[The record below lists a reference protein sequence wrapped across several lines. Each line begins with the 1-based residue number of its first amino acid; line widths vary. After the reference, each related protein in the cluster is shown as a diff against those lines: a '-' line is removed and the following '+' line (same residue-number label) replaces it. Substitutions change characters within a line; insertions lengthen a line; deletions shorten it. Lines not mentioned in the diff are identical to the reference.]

1 MVEKVQIQ
9 AAETGPEAPPEAT
22 EVTEAQPDRPEWL
35 PEKFNGPEDL
45 ANAYRELEAQNT
57 RQHQE
62 PVEPTEETVESVQE
76 DSPVVENAG
85 TLDFQQMSEE
95 YRQTNSLSEERYEQ
109 LANAGIPREVVD
121 QYITGQQAVGNQMK
135 SDAESIAGGTENYND
150 MVSWATTNLSEG
162 EIDQYNAAMA
172 SGNRDA
178 ILMAV
183 RGLHSRYQSDYG
195 VEPSLLHGASQHDVG
210 DTYDSWAQVSRDMAS
225 SEYKADPAYR
235 AAVEERLSRSGPLSN

>member
-1 MVEKVQIQ
+1 
-9 AAETGPEAPPEAT
+9 
-22 EVTEAQPDRPEWL
+22 
-35 PEKFNGPEDL
+35 
-45 ANAYRELEAQNT
+45 
-57 RQHQE
+57 
-62 PVEPTEETVESVQE
+62 
-76 DSPVVENAG
+76 
-85 TLDFQQMSEE
+85 MSEE

-195 VEPSLLHGASQHDVG
+195 VEPSPLHGASQHDVG

>member
-9 AAETGPEAPPEAT
+9 AAETGPEAPTE

-57 RQHQE
+57 RVHQE
-62 PVEPTEETVESVQE
+62 VQQPTEEAVEQVE
-76 DSPVVENAG
+76 ADAPVVEGQSN
-85 TLDFQQMSEE
+85 LDIQQMSEE
-95 YRQTNSLSEERYEQ
+95 YRQNNGLSEERYEQ
-109 LANAGIPREVVD
+109 LANAGIPRDVVD
-121 QYITGQQAVGNQMK
+121 QYISGQQAVGNQLK
-135 SDAESIAGGTENYND
+135 AEAESIAGGTDNYNE
-150 MVSWATTNLSEG
+150 MVSWATSNLSEG

-183 RGLHSRYQSDYG
+183 RGLHSRHQSDYG
-195 VEPSLLHGASQHDVG
+195 VEPNLLHGSSQHDVG
-210 DTYDSWAQVSRDMAS
+210 DTYDSWAQVSRDMAT
-225 SEYKADPAYR
+225 SEYKADPAFR
-235 AAVEERLSRSGPLSN
+235 AAVEERLSRSGPLSS